1 MQLDCVDIGSK
12 EFSSHDA
19 GRGMGCLI
27 CALLWREREGR
38 LNSNRQRGRDFPGCF
53 SEVRLEGWWDFP
65 GSQDPDRG
73 TSVLVHVLNVALSC

>member
-27 CALLWREREGR
+27 CALLWREREGLPR
-38 LNSNRQRGRDFPGCF
+38 RRRSSTGKEGGTSQDGLVKRGSRDG
-53 SEVRLEGWWDFP
+53 GT
-65 GSQDPDRG
+65 SQDPRIPIEG
-73 TSVLVHVLNVALSC
+73 HLFWFTF